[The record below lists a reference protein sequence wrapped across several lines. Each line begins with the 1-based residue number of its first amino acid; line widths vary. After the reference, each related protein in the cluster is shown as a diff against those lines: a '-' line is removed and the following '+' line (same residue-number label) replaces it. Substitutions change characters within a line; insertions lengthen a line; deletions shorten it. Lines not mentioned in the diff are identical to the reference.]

1 MKPLR
6 NKTKTI
12 HHAAKLSWSILFCL
26 ILVSCTKHNKQQEA
40 TTLNA
45 ETLENKSKEEQY
57 STTSNN
63 QNEFKWSYT
72 LCYYTGNYDANKFT
86 NKQLE
91 NTLKYLVNSDGTSV
105 SVIIFTASD
114 LNDYKRENVKLEF
127 DDRLRKLKTL
137 EFVKTPFFEKIKE
150 KRIQEVERTK
160 LLTLMKLDAY
170 TNAEVLRNDKYS
182 NKQCAEYA
190 NALIAGGQTLL
201 DLRKKMAEEASKAG
215 NEIAMERY
223 LEETKTNNELLLAR
237 IYVIA
242 MGWWN
247 CVNNSIDRVD
257 EYDAHQNG
265 FLKLFDSVSFE
276 CDEP

>member
-1 MKPLR
+1 MNFFR
-6 NKTKTI
+6 NIKMTNQFLQKSVFTI
-12 HHAAKLSWSILFCL
+12 LIFLIITSCGKQPDQQNASKGSIETAE
-26 ILVSCTKHNKQQEA
+26 IEITPDKQTA
-40 TTLNA
+40 TLGNFKIF
-45 ETLENKSKEEQY
+45 NWKY
-57 STTSNN
+57 S
-63 QNEFKWSYT
+63 
-72 LCYYTGNYDANKFT
+72 LCNYTGKYDANKFT

-105 SVIIFTASD
+105 SVIIFTARD
-114 LNDYKRENVKLEF
+114 LKDYKRENVKFEF

-137 EFVKTPFFEKIKE
+137 EFVKIPFFEKIKE

-182 NKQCAEYA
+182 NKQCAEYS

-201 DLRKKMAEEASKAG
+201 DLRKKMAEEESKAG

-257 EYDAHQNG
+257 EYEAHQNG
-265 FLKLFDSVSFE
+265 FLKLFESVSFE

>member
-1 MKPLR
+1 MQ
-6 NKTKTI
+6 KTI
-12 HHAAKLSWSILFCL
+12 SQIKIFAAIFPML
-26 ILVSCTKHNKQQEA
+26 ILLISCNKQV
-40 TTLNA
+40 
-45 ETLENKSKEEQY
+45 ETKSLPTIENERNDSSEVNI
-57 STTSNN
+57 SNTQSDTFN
-63 QNEFKWSYT
+63 WQYT
-72 LCYYTGNYDANKFT
+72 LCDYIGSYNSEKFNK
-86 NKQLE
+86 KQLE
-91 NTLKYLVNSDGTSV
+91 NTLKYLVNSDGTSI
-105 SVIIFTASD
+105 SVIVFTVRD
-114 LNDYKRENVKLEF
+114 LNDYKHENVKLEF

-182 NKQCAEYA
+182 KEQCAEYT

-201 DLRKKMAEEASKAG
+201 ELRKKMAEEASKAG
-215 NEIAMERY
+215 NEIAMEKY

-237 IYVIA
+237 IYVSS

-257 EYDAHQNG
+257 EHEAHQNG
-265 FLKLFDSVSFE
+265 FLKLFESVSFE
-276 CDEP
+276 CEEP